1 MSGIVQ
7 EIVDTYKKG
16 GTLTKLI
23 FINTCIFVICGII
36 SIFYDNI
43 TLWLSMPSDLP
54 ELMLKPWTLITY
66 NFYHKEILHFIFNVL
81 NLYWFGKIFLVYFNN
96 KKLLAVYLVG
106 GIIGGLAYFAAYNIF
121 PTAFHPAILM
131 GASASIMAIIIA
143 TAVYAPDFK
152 IYMMFLGEVKLK
164 WIGLGSFILSV
175 ILINSVNPG
184 GNIAHV
190 GGALFGYLWVKQY
203 KRGHELTSGFSRFLS
218 GFGSLFKRRKMKVTY
233 KRPPTDELEHN
244 RKKVTEQQE
253 IDRILDKISKGGYDS
268 LTKSEKDTLFD
279 LSKKNQ

>member
-1 MSGIVQ
+1 MSGIIQ

-23 FINTCIFVICGII
+23 FINTTIFVVCGIVGL
-36 SIFYDNI
+36 FFDDI

-54 ELMLKPWTLITY
+54 GLMLKPWTLITY

-106 GIIGGLAYFAAYNIF
+106 GIIGGLLYFAAYNLF
-121 PTAFHPAILM
+121 PIHPAILM

-143 TAVYAPDFK
+143 TATYAPDFK
-152 IYMMFLGEVKLK
+152 VYMVFLGEVKLK

-175 ILINSVNPG
+175 ILINSINTG
-184 GNIAHV
+184 GNIAHI
-190 GGALFGYLWVKQY
+190 GGAIFGYLWVEQY
-203 KRGHELTSGFSRFLS
+203 KRGRELTGGFSRFLS
-218 GFGSLFKRRKMKVTY
+218 SLGSLFKRRKMKVTY
-233 KRPPTDELEHN
+233 KRPPTDELEYN
-244 RKKVTEQQE
+244 QKKVTEQQE
-253 IDRILDKISKGGYDS
+253 IDRILDKISKGGYES

>member
-23 FINTCIFVICGII
+23 FINTAVFVICGIV
-36 SIFYDNI
+36 SLFFSNI
-43 TLWLSMPSDLP
+43 MLWLSMPSDLP
-54 ELMLKPWTLITY
+54 DLILKPWTLITY
-66 NFYHKEILHFIFNVL
+66 NFYHKELFHFIFNVL
-81 NLYWFGKIFLVYFNN
+81 NLYWFGRIFLVYFNN

-121 PTAFHPAILM
+121 PSVFHPAILM

-143 TAVYAPDFK
+143 TAVYAPDFR
-152 IYMMFLGEVKLK
+152 IYMLFLGEVKLK
-164 WIGLGSFILSV
+164 WIGLASFIISV

-190 GGALFGYLWVKQY
+190 GGAIFGYLWVIQY
-203 KRGHELTSGFSRFLS
+203 KRGREVTSGFSRFLS
-218 GFGSLFKRRKMKVTY
+218 SFGSLFKRRKMTVTY
-233 KRPPTDELEHN
+233 KRPPTDELEYN
-244 RKKVTEQQE
+244 RKKNTEQQE
-253 IDRILDKISKGGYDS
+253 IDRILDKISKGGYDN

>member
-106 GIIGGLAYFAAYNIF
+106 GIIGDRKSTRL
-121 PTAFHPAILM
+121 
-131 GASASIMAIIIA
+131 
-143 TAVYAPDFK
+143 
-152 IYMMFLGEVKLK
+152 
-164 WIGLGSFILSV
+164 
-175 ILINSVNPG
+175 NS
-184 GNIAHV
+184 
-190 GGALFGYLWVKQY
+190 
-203 KRGHELTSGFSRFLS
+203 
-218 GFGSLFKRRKMKVTY
+218 
-233 KRPPTDELEHN
+233 
-244 RKKVTEQQE
+244 
-253 IDRILDKISKGGYDS
+253 
-268 LTKSEKDTLFD
+268 
-279 LSKKNQ
+279 